1 MGMSVGENKGGAPA
15 EMNVVPLIDILL
27 VLLIIFMVITPWTPK
42 GLQAHIFKHRSE
54 KVAFVEG
61 HNDVVFMDVAPA
73 IDIMRGSGIDK
84 VGLISG
90 QI

>member
-1 MGMSVGENKGGAPA
+1 MER
-15 EMNVVPLIDILL
+15 
-27 VLLIIFMVITPWTPK
+27 
-42 GLQAHIFKHRSE
+42 IFKHRSE

-61 HNDVVFMDVAPA
+61 HNDVVFMDVARA
-73 IDIMRGSGIDK
+73 MDIMRGSGIGK